1 MPSSARDALHR
12 LVPLDAR
19 PRYWRPLVAV
29 EGSLVAAL
37 ATVTVAIAA
46 FDHDTAVDPLYEIL
60 LPVVLF
66 YAPPLFGAACAAL
79 GGGLSQALAL
89 GTAPALVWALAVVVG
104 DAVQALLSIPAAIP
118 DSPLW
123 AIAGTA
129 LVIGVVSVLAGFTV
143 GRAGLLV
150 WRRLGSGGEVA

>member
-1 MPSSARDALHR
+1 MPSSARDPLHR
-12 LVPLDAR
+12 LVSFDAR

-37 ATVTVAIAA
+37 AAVTVAVAA
-46 FDHDTAVDPLYEIL
+46 LDHNTAVEPLYDIL
-60 LPVVLF
+60 LRAVLF
-66 YAPPLFGAACAAL
+66 YAPPVLGAICAVL
-79 GGGLSQALAL
+79 DGGLLQAIAL
-89 GTAPALVWALAVVVG
+89 GTVPALVWALAIVVG
-104 DAVQALLSIPAAIP
+104 DAVQAVLSIPAAIP

-129 LVIGVVSVLAGFTV
+129 LVIGVVSALAGFAV

-150 WRRLGSGGEVA
+150 WGRRGSGGEAA